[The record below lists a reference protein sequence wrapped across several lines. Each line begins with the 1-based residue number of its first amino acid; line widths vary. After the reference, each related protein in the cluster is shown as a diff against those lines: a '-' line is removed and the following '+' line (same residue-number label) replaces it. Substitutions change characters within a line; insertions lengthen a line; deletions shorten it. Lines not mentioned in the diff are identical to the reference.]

1 MKAANDGRGALVSGW
16 FAVRCNP
23 QRQFIA
29 ARKLELAGVTVFMPT
44 HVKWGSRRGTLGR
57 CRVVRPLVCGYLFV
71 LIDLA
76 DQRLVLD
83 QEDVG
88 GFLGYSDGQ
97 GVTRPLPLP
106 VSIIF
111 EMQVDVELGVF
122 DETRFAKPVYR
133 PKKGDRARV
142 TSGAWQGFFAKV
154 IATPKAD
161 RVHVMV
167 EGPYGRGV
175 TLPTNQLR
183 AAG

>member
-1 MKAANDGRGALVSGW
+1 MSGW

-23 QRQFIA
+23 QRQAIA
-29 ARKLELAGVTVFMPT
+29 ARKLEQAGVTVFMPM

-71 LIDLA
+71 MIDLT
-76 DQRLVLD
+76 DERLVLD

-88 GFLGYSDGQ
+88 GFLGYSDDR

-106 VSIIF
+106 VQDIF
-111 EMQVDVELGVF
+111 EMQVDAELGVF
-122 DETRFAKPVYR
+122 DETRFTKAVYR

-175 TLPTNQLR
+175 VLPANHLR